1 MVYQWKS
8 HNTHTP
14 IIQWYTMPKPHVMK
28 PDSQACHAIA
38 YKYIPAGMKNIPLP
52 HQYCL
57 NNETAIPILLTPTT

>member
-1 MVYQWKS
+1 
-8 HNTHTP
+8 
-14 IIQWYTMPKPHVMK
+14 MPKPHVMK